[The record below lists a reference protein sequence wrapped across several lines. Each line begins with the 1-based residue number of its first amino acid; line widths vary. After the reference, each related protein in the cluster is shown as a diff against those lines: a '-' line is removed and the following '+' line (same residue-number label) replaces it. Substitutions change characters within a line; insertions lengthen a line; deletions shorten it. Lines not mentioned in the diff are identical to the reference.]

1 MDIFTVLLVQPL
13 TNGLIVFY
21 KVLFGNMGL
30 AIIGFT
36 VLLRIILNPL
46 TKPYMQ
52 SMKKMREYAKE
63 INKIKKRHANDKQKQ
78 ATATADFY
86 KQKGINPAAGCLP
99 YLLQIVVLIALFN
112 VFNRVLS
119 GDGEVINNINTLLI
133 EPLRF
138 SGDAVL
144 NTKFLFLDVTK
155 PDIITIPGFPISL
168 PGPVL
173 FLAAFVQVLSAK
185 IMTPYVEG
193 EQKLAQKTPQ
203 GSDDFSAAFQKS
215 SLITFPIFTLLIG
228 MSFPSGL
235 AIYWF
240 LFSLFQV
247 VSQYR
252 SSGWGGLTPW
262 IKKVK
267 MLKS

>member
-1 MDIFTVLLVQPL
+1 MNIFNLLLIQPL
-13 TNGLIVFY
+13 TNGLIFFY
-21 KVLFGNMGL
+21 RLLGENMGL
-30 AIIGFT
+30 AIIAFSIF
-36 VLLRIILNPL
+36 LRFLLNPL
-46 TKPYMQ
+46 TKPYME
-52 SMKKMREYAKE
+52 SMKRMKDLGPQLEKLKAKH
-63 INKIKKRHANDKQKQ
+63 KDDKQKLMKAQ
-78 ATATADFY
+78 ADFY
-86 KQKGINPAAGCLP
+86 KEKGINPSAGCLP
-99 YLLQIVVLIALFN
+99 YLLQIVILIALFN

-215 SLITFPIFTLLIG
+215 SLITFPIFRSEEHTSEL
-228 MSFPSGL
+228 
-235 AIYWF
+235 
-240 LFSLFQV
+240 Q
-247 VSQYR
+247 SQ
-252 SSGWGGLTPW
+252 SNLT
-262 IKKVK
+262 IR
-267 MLKS
+267 